1 MFVPFDSL
9 PDSARIWIYQSSR
22 KFDLAEVDIISR
34 ELLSFTEQ
42 WEVHGKPMKASYKL
56 CFDQFIILAADEGHN
71 EASGCSIDGSVR
83 VLKNLGSRLN
93 LDLFDRNAVAFKKE
107 EVSLIPLSALKQRYR
122 EDGWSKDTLVFNNLV
137 ATKGDLS
144 ERWLVKAGN
153 TWLTRYMTD
162 ETVKL

>member
-9 PDSARIWIYQSSR
+9 PDTARIWIYQSNR
-22 KFDLAEVDIISR
+22 KFGSGEVDIISQD
-34 ELLSFTEQ
+34 LLSFTEQ

-83 VLKNLGSRLN
+83 VLKNLGDRLN
-93 LDLFDRNAVAFKKE
+93 LDLFDRNAVAFKK
-107 EVSLIPLSALKQRYR
+107 VDIFLIPLSKLKQQNT
-122 EDGWSKDTLVFNNLV
+122 EGIWSKDTLVFNNLV
-137 ATKGDLS
+137 ATKGDLT
-144 ERWLVKAGN
+144 ERWLVKAGD
-153 TWLTRYMTD
+153 TWLKRYAID